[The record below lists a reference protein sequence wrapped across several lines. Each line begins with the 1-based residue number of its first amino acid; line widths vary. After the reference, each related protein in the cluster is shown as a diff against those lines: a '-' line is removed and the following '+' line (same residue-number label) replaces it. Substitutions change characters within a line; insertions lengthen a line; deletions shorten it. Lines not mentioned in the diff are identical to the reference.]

1 MARHYHSQFETR
13 QHMATSDFEIFYYE
27 DKKLSDVSI
36 HRHDYYEVYF
46 FLEGDPIVVGT

>member
-13 QHMATSDFEIFYYE
+13 QHMTASDFEIFYYE

-36 HRHDYYEVYF
+36 HRHDDYEVYV
-46 FLEGDPIVVGT
+46 FLEGNLS